1 MSTESL
7 LFGLSITCPI
17 VMLWLSQMALA
28 RKVNKYFTDVQPV
41 VKTTTEQP
49 VNPAASLHDTL
60 KVLQQ
65 DHQTLSDRFT
75 ELSTTVDGVKRKA
88 DHAIGVLNT
97 NAKRYRFAI
106 FSQ

>member
-7 LFGLSITCPI
+7 LLGLSITCPV

-28 RKVNKYFTDVQPV
+28 RKVNKYFANVQPV
-41 VKTTTEQP
+41 KTNTEQP
-49 VNPAASLHDTL
+49 VNPVASLSDTI

-75 ELSTTVDGVKRKA
+75 ELSTNVDQVKRKA
-88 DHAIGVLNT
+88 DHAISVINT
-97 NAKRYRFAI
+97 NAKRYRFATFI
-106 FSQ
+106 H